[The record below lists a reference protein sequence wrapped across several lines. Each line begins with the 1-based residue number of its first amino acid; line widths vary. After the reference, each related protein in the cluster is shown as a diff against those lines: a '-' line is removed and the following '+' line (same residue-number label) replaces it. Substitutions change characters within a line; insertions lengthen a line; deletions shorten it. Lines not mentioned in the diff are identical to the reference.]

1 MKEQDFLP
9 QLKSWVRR
17 DFPTMKAAQQ
27 FFDLHHSNYLSDMFA
42 GRRKVSN
49 KILEHYGYELVVS
62 REYVER

>member
-1 MKEQDFLP
+1 MQEQDFLP

-17 DFPTMKAAQQ
+17 DFPTMRQAQE

-62 REYVER
+62 REYVKR